1 MSCTEKILVPL
12 YIRKW
17 STRSEILLFIH
28 IRIHERNVQKWV
40 ELRVR
45 IVAHAQY
52 CVYKLKMAFG
62 LRLRVFLLVG
72 LLTPLSLDAIK
83 GVDVSGLLDNY
94 DFKDFMEDGF
104 DGFVIFQGYQSDGN
118 VNPHAVNSS
127 SGAYEAGFSNFDM
140 YMCPCPKCNKTAEQ
154 QVQEMGKL

>member
-1 MSCTEKILVPL
+1 MGGAS
-12 YIRKW
+12 
-17 STRSEILLFIH
+17 
-28 IRIHERNVQKWV
+28 VQ
-40 ELRVR
+40 

-52 CVYKLKMAFG
+52 CARKLKMALA

-72 LLTPLSLDAIK
+72 LLTPLSLYAIK
-83 GVDVSGLLDNY
+83 GVDVSGLLYNF

-118 VNPHAVNSS
+118 VNPYAVNNSI
-127 SGAYEAGFSNFDM
+127 GAYEAGFNNFDM

-154 QVQEMGKL
+154 QVQEMG